1 VALQRGTVVFVDLAG
16 TSVRVGQL
24 QATTARGVERA
35 AFTYDPSW
43 LAHSERFALEPA
55 LSLDS
60 SPHHPPAGRA
70 LFGAFGDSAPDRW
83 GRMLIARAE
92 RRQADREARAPHT
105 LSELDYLLGVSDEA
119 RQGALRFT
127 APGGGPFLAGG
138 RPAAPPLID
147 LPRLLAA
154 SDRIEA
160 DADNED
166 DLALLLA
173 PGSSLGGARPKASV
187 RDRDGAL
194 AIAKFPKASDAYPV
208 ERWEM
213 VAVELARRAGITVPE
228 ARLETVA
235 NRAVFVARRFDRRG
249 APRLP
254 FLSAMTLL
262 GAMDG
267 ERRSYVEIADAV
279 RRHGAR
285 ASADTAELWRRLT
298 FSILISNTDDHLR
311 NHGVL
316 YTGTDGWILSP
327 AYDLN
332 PTPTDVRPRALT
344 TTIGLNDDPTASL
357 ESALAEIDYFDLTLE
372 RAHTIAGEVGR
383 AVARWRTVALHQ
395 GLSRA
400 DCDRMATA
408 FEHEDLA
415 HAVSLGT

>member
-1 VALQRGTVVFVDLAG
+1 VATERGAVVFVDLAG
-16 TSVRVGQL
+16 TPVRVGQL
-24 QATTARGVERA
+24 HATTTRGVERA
-35 AFTYDPSW
+35 AFTYDQSW
-43 LAHSERFALEPA
+43 LEHSERFALEPA
-55 LSLDS
+55 LSLDVGA
-60 SPHHPPAGRA
+60 HHPPAGRA

-92 RRQADREARAPHT
+92 RRWAEREGRAPRA
-105 LSELDYLLGVSDEA
+105 LGELDYLLGVSDET

-127 APGGGPFLAGG
+127 APGGGPFQAAG
-138 RPAAPPLID
+138 RPAVPPLID

-154 SDRIEA
+154 SDRVEA

-166 DLALLLA
+166 DIALLLA
-173 PGSSLGGARPKASV
+173 PGSALGGARPKASV

-194 AIAKFPKASDAYPV
+194 AIAKFPKASDDYPV
-208 ERWEM
+208 VRWEM
-213 VAVELARRAGITVPE
+213 VAVELARQAGITVPE

-235 NRAVFVARRFDRRG
+235 NRAVFVARRFDRRD
-249 APRLP
+249 ALRLP
-254 FLSAMTLL
+254 FLSALTLL
-262 GAMDG
+262 GATDG
-267 ERRSYVEIADAV
+267 QRRSYVEIADAV

-285 ASADTAELWRRLT
+285 AGADMAELWRRVT

-316 YTGTDGWILSP
+316 YTGPDGWILSP

-332 PTPTDVRPRALT
+332 PTPTDVRPRVLT
-344 TTIGLNDDPTASL
+344 TTIGLDDDPTASL
-357 ESALAEIDYFDLTLE
+357 EHALAEIGYFDLTLE
-372 RAHTIAGEVGR
+372 HAHTIAGEVGR
-383 AVARWRTVALHQ
+383 AVTLWRKVALNQ

-415 HAVSLGT
+415 RALSLRA